1 MMNGYFIGEYYVSGG
16 SKPMETKVKKPIEWM
31 VLEQHADGKTL
42 LFSRNVLDW
51 EIYGCDKL
59 LTWENSYM
67 KKYLS
72 ELYKTMFSPEEKD
85 AIIPGDLGPIFLLSE
100 AEIQKYL
107 PSKESRLPCSISLKL
122 EKTGK

>member
-1 MMNGYFIGEYYVSGG
+1 MNGYFIGEYYVSDG

-67 KKYLS
+67 KKRMMPPDPLS
-72 ELYKTMFSPEEKD
+72 TRSSSPNCIE
-85 AIIPGDLGPIFLLSE
+85 
-100 AEIQKYL
+100 
-107 PSKESRLPCSISLKL
+107 
-122 EKTGK
+122 